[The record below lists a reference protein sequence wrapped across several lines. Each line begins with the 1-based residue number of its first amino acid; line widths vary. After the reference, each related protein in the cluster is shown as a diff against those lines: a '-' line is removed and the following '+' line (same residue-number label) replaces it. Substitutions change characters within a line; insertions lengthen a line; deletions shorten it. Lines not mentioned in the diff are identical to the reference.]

1 MFLGARL
8 QRSGAPYHRLRL
20 AQTLR
25 CKRLLACARVKLWW
39 MQPSWGS
46 RGEDVPPETQFLLL
60 ELGPEGPYAIILPL
74 ICDAP
79 APDGRDGAAFRA
91 TLRGDT
97 RDTSALYCVAE
108 SGDPAAQAH
117 TFPALLYIGG
127 GWDPFDVV
135 ASAFKRVSAH
145 LGTFTLR
152 EDKPVPPCL
161 DVFGWCTWVRARAL
175 FPRRLQAARSCPQLP
190 VACIAARTRFTMACR
205 RRACPRGLSSLERC
219 GTPARFLIIDDGWQ
233 TVAPDPQF
241 RRMSLG
247 ALRARLSDTLAASGL
262 VVRLL
267 VWAVL
272 ATVALVLGA
281 MATLVALDYPLAAGV
296 LAAAWIVPWFL
307 SQLSLGALAERF
319 YWSHVHTL
327 RYGSRSWRVLAH
339 VAHVPFVRRRIRAA
353 ASALS
358 TFNHRLTSL
367 GANTKFR
374 RPGEGAAHG
383 LAVEGPRNGLTSVVT
398 HAKEVHGVQFVY
410 AWHAL
415 CGYWGGVSPT
425 SRELVRAYGV
435 EHVDVVPQPG
445 VLEVEPSWAWD
456 PIAAGGVGLVSP
468 EAAGA
473 FYDALHSRLA
483 AAGVDGVKVDAQALI
498 GTLGAGWGGGSEL
511 ARAMHGALNE
521 SVERHFPDGSV
532 INCMCHSTDNIYHFG
547 DSSMCR
553 ASDDFFP
560 RNAASWTS
568 HIVAVAYNS
577 LFFGEVVN
585 PDWDMFHTAH
595 PAAGMHA
602 AARAVGGCAVYVSD
616 APGKHDAE
624 LLRRLVLPGGSVLRA
639 LLPGR
644 PTADCLFAD
653 VARDGRT
660 ALKIWNRNATGGVIG
675 LFNCQGSFWDSML
688 HQYVRVPRRAVAVEA
703 RVCAV
708 DVPGFGT
715 PGPSG
720 KYPPGDYALYCH
732 ARRSLSVVPS
742 RTALTLELAPGGW
755 EVVTIVPVK
764 RPSGRTGPA
773 FAAIGLGGMLN
784 SGGAVLSSE
793 VAPRVLTGSNGQPAA
808 LPSAGKAG
816 DLASSGSAYWNS
828 SARVVEWTARITL
841 RGGGTFVAFV
851 NAAPRRLRLAVDGGP
866 AEERPFEWR
875 RKEGGVLLVSVP
887 EDAEQS
893 LLELTLESDPAAA
906 YV

>member
-8 QRSGAPYHRLRL
+8 QRTGAPYHRLRL

-79 APDGRDGAAFRA
+79 APDDRGEGAAFRA
-91 TLRGDT
+91 TVRGYA
-97 RDTSALYCVAE
+97 RDTSALYCVVE
-108 SGDPAAQAH
+108 SGDPAAVAH
-117 TFPALLYIGG
+117 TFPALLYVGG

-135 ASAFKRVSAH
+135 ACAFKRVSAH

-161 DVFGWCTWVRARAL
+161 DVFGWCTWDAFYHGVS
-175 FPRRLQAARSCPQLP
+175 AAGVSS
-190 VACIAARTRFTMACR
+190 
-205 RRACPRGLSSLERC
+205 GLASLERC

-241 RRMSLG
+241 RRVTLG
-247 ALRARLSDTLAASGL
+247 SVRARVADALAPRNLLLRL
-262 VVRLL
+262 VVWSFL
-267 VWAVL
+267 AVL
-272 ATVALVLGA
+272 ALILGVL
-281 MATLVALDYPLAAGV
+281 ATLLALDYPALAIAAGAAYV
-296 LAAAWIVPWFL
+296 LPWLLDSL
-307 SQLSLGALAERF
+307 SIGALAERF
-319 YWSHVHTL
+319 YWSRIHSL
-327 RYGSRSWRVLAH
+327 RYGSRAWRALAY
-339 VAHVPFVRRRIRAA
+339 VAHHPFVRRRIRAA
-353 ASALS
+353 ASAMS

-367 GANTKFR
+367 GANAKFK
-374 RPGEGAAHG
+374 RPGEGASHG
-383 LAVEGPRNGLTSVVT
+383 LAKEGPPGGLASIVQ
-398 HAKEVHGVQFVY
+398 HAKEAHGVQHVY

-415 CGYWGGVSPT
+415 CGYWGGVAPSARDLART
-425 SRELVRAYGV
+425 YGV
-435 EHVDVVPQPG
+435 AMTEVVPQPG

-468 EAAGA
+468 EAAPA
-473 FYDALHSRLA
+473 FYDALHERLA
-483 AAGVDGVKVDAQALI
+483 DAGIDGVKVDAQALV
-498 GTLGAGWGGGSEL
+498 GTLGAGWGGGAEL

-532 INCMCHSTDNIYHFG
+532 INCMCHSTENIYHFG
-547 DSSMCR
+547 DSAMCR

-577 LFFGEVVN
+577 LFFGEIVN
-585 PDWDMFHTAH
+585 PDWDMFHTVH

-616 APGKHDAE
+616 APGKHDPE

-644 PTADCLFAD
+644 PTADCLFTD

-660 ALKIWNRNATGGVIG
+660 ALKIWNRNATGGVVG
-675 LFNCQGSFWDSML
+675 LFNCQGSYWDNAA
-688 HQYVRVPRRAVAVEA
+688 HQYVRVPRRAVPVEA
-703 RVCAV
+703 RVCAI

-755 EVVTIVPVK
+755 EVVTVVPVK
-764 RPSGRTGPA
+764 RPSGRAGPA
-773 FAAIGLGGMLN
+773 FAAIGLGSMLN

-793 VAPRVLTGSNGQPAA
+793 VSPRVNTGPGSAGAAQPSDGSNAA
-808 LPSAGKAG
+808 P
-816 DLASSGSAYWNS
+816 GSAYWNS
-828 SARVVEWTARITL
+828 SARVVQWTARVSL

-851 NAAPRRLRLAVDGGP
+851 NAAPRRVQLAADGQ
-866 AEERPFEWR
+866 ALADCPFEWR
-875 RKEGGVLLVSVP
+875 RKEGGVLLVAVP
-887 EDAEQS
+887 EEAELS
-893 LLELTLESDPAAA
+893 TLELTLESDPAAA

>member
-1 MFLGARL
+1 MCERAEAAVLGARSDGGLFLGAQL
-8 QRSGAPYHRLRL
+8 QHGAPYHRLRL
-20 AQTLR
+20 ATTLR

-74 ICDAP
+74 LCDAP
-79 APDGRDGAAFRA
+79 AMNSGDAVFRA
-91 TLRGDT
+91 TLRGHSK
-97 RDTSALYCVAE
+97 DTSALYCVVE
-108 SGDPAAQAH
+108 SGDPAVAAH
-117 TFPALLYIGG
+117 TLPALLYVGG

-161 DVFGWCTWVRARAL
+161 DVFGWCTWDAFYHSVS
-175 FPRRLQAARSCPQLP
+175 AAGVSS
-190 VACIAARTRFTMACR
+190 
-205 RRACPRGLSSLERC
+205 GLTSLERC

-241 RRMSLG
+241 RRMTLRTVRASLAE
-247 ALRARLSDTLAASGL
+247 ALASSGL
-262 VVRLL
+262 LIRLL
-267 VWAVL
+267 VYGFVSL
-272 ATVALVLGA
+272 FALVLGLV
-281 MATLVALDYPLAAGV
+281 ATLVALEFPLVALGLVALW
-296 LAAAWIVPWFL
+296 LAPWIMGFF
-307 SQLSLGALAERF
+307 SLGALAERF
-319 YWSHVHTL
+319 YWSHIHSL
-327 RYGSRSWRVLAH
+327 RYGSRPWRVLAYI
-339 VAHVPFVRRRIRAA
+339 AHRPFVRRRIRSA
-353 ASALS
+353 ASAMS
-358 TFNHRLTSL
+358 TFNHRLTAL
-367 GANTKFR
+367 GANIKFR
-374 RPGEGAAHG
+374 RPGEGSAHG
-383 LAVEGPRNGLTSVVT
+383 LAREAPQESLATVVA
-398 HAKEVHGVQFVY
+398 HSKEVHGVQHVY

-415 CGYWGGVSPT
+415 CGYWGGVSP
-425 SRELVRAYGV
+425 SARELVKQFK
-435 EHVDVVPQPG
+435 VVHAEVIPQPG

-456 PIAAGGVGLVSP
+456 PIAAGGVGLVAP
-468 EAAGA
+468 DAALK
-473 FYDALHSRLA
+473 FYDALHARLA
-483 AAGVDGVKVDAQALI
+483 ASGVDGVKVDAQAI
-498 GTLGAGWGGGSEL
+498 VGTLGAGLGGGSEL
-511 ARAMHGALNE
+511 CRAMHGALNE
-521 SVERHFPDGSV
+521 SVSRHFPDGSV
-532 INCMCHSTDNIYHFG
+532 INCMCHSTDNIYNFG
-547 DSSMCR
+547 DSAMCR

-577 LFFGEVVN
+577 LFFGEIVN

-616 APGKHDAE
+616 APGKHDAA
-624 LLRRLVLPGGSVLRA
+624 LLRRLVLPSGAVLRA

-660 ALKIWNRNATGGVIG
+660 ALKIWNRNATGGVVG
-675 LFNCQGSFWDSML
+675 LFNCQGSYWDSTA
-688 HQYVRVPRRAVAVEA
+688 HQYVRNARRAVTVEG
-703 RVCAV
+703 RVCAI

-755 EVVTIVPVK
+755 EVVTVVPVK
-764 RPSGRTGPA
+764 RPSGRAGPA
-773 FAAIGLGGMLN
+773 FAAIGLGSMLN

-793 VAPRVLTGSNGQPAA
+793 VSPRVNTGPGSGAAQPSDGSNAA
-808 LPSAGKAG
+808 P
-816 DLASSGSAYWNS
+816 GSAYWNS
-828 SARVVEWTARITL
+828 SARVVQWTARVSL

-851 NAAPRRLRLAVDGGP
+851 NAAPRRVQLAADGE
-866 AEERPFEWR
+866 ALADCAFEWR

-887 EDAEQS
+887 EEAELS
-893 LLELTLESDPAAA
+893 TLELTLESDPAAA